1 MEEWNKM
8 KELEDLLINIEDSY
22 YDFISGIMNYAKGNE
37 DRRKKLIDYIKA
49 NPEVKSS
56 DVVKFVS
63 DQPDFFEQ
71 LDE

>member
-1 MEEWNKM
+1 M

-22 YDFISGIMNYAKGNE
+22 YDFISGIMNYAKGNQ

>member
-1 MEEWNKM
+1 M

-37 DRRKKLIDYIKA
+37 DRRKKLIDYIKV

>member
-1 MEEWNKM
+1 M